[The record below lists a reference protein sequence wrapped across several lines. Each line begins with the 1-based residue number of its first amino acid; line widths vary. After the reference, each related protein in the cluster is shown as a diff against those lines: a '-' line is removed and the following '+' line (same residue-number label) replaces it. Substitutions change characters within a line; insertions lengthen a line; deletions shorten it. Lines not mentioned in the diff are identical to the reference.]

1 MASLKIK
8 YVGPIR
14 QGLPDGEVFQFQGVT
29 VFTGSQGSGKSTAA
43 KIFSSLTWLEKA
55 LVRGDIEPS
64 EANNFEYFKTT
75 LMNFHGLAEYFNI
88 HSVVEYQ
95 GKRFSFI
102 LRNLS
107 FEIQSRKAPADFA
120 SPKIMYVPAERNFL
134 AAIDKP
140 EVISKLTKSLK
151 DFLAEY
157 LEAKEYFAKHPV
169 QLELNNTY
177 FSFEEETKRS
187 YVSGDDFK
195 IDLLHASSG
204 YQSYIPMFLVTRYLR
219 EFVERSEGEKQN
231 EMSVA
236 AERRWLQE
244 LSRLL
249 SNKQMN
255 DKQKIDKAT
264 ELMQRYTYS
273 SFINIVEEPE
283 QNLYP
288 TSQKQAL
295 FGLLSAS
302 NGRPD
307 NRLLLTT
314 HSPYIISYLNISLE
328 AAKIYSSLNSDKS
341 AIEKKHRVSSICPQV
356 SAVNAERVNTY
367 EFKSDGSVS
376 ELGKYDGVLQDA
388 NQLNNELDQLNSL
401 FSDLL
406 EI

>member
-1 MASLKIK
+1 
-8 YVGPIR
+8 
-14 QGLPDGEVFQFQGVT
+14 
-29 VFTGSQGSGKSTAA
+29 
-43 KIFSSLTWLEKA
+43 
-55 LVRGDIEPS
+55 
-64 EANNFEYFKTT
+64 
-75 LMNFHGLAEYFNI
+75 
-88 HSVVEYQ
+88 
-95 GKRFSFI
+95 
-102 LRNLS
+102 
-107 FEIQSRKAPADFA
+107 
-120 SPKIMYVPAERNFL
+120 
-134 AAIDKP
+134 
-140 EVISKLTKSLK
+140 
-151 DFLAEY
+151 
-157 LEAKEYFAKHPV
+157 
-169 QLELNNTY
+169 
-177 FSFEEETKRS
+177 
-187 YVSGDDFK
+187 
-195 IDLLHASSG
+195 
-204 YQSYIPMFLVTRYLR
+204 
-219 EFVERSEGEKQN
+219 KQN